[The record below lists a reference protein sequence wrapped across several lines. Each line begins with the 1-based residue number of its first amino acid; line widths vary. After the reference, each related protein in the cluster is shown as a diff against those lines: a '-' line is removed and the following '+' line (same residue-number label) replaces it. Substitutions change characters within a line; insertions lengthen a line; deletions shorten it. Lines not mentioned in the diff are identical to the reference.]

1 MPPKTFEEGKA
12 KAAEKQNRNIA
23 KAEIFKAISRYIPN
37 FDFKTNKLPPATKK
51 GMKEKYDTFYNT
63 ILKPAIDSN
72 QNDPYIIK
80 LLRTFISEMIPQE
93 SKEREVKE
101 PEVKAPE
108 PQPQAVEAPAV
119 PQPTADD
126 ILSTNDLTSFLVN
139 QERKNKLQAAMDK
152 GFALSES
159 RNAMNRLKSFTAEKK
174 SQAKISARKAIAE
187 KLKQDIKRLKE
198 EAKIEAKSRARG
210 IVANRRGMGSEDIN
224 RAPQEKK
231 REFRIGASDILR
243 AQSATVPPVAT
254 ASPAIAPPERKV
266 ATTNLAQLV
275 ATQSNALEQKIRIPR
290 QPIMTRQ
297 QTPEQFLQENL
308 DEFVEAGKEREV
320 KEQPLTTGQSFT
332 NRMLDAIGSLTFSGL
347 FAVLSTY
354 AARTNNK
361 DLSKYIAP
369 LGGAL
374 GGLVYRKVSD
384 FKDGASEILDKVS
397 KLGGSPDDIIRVAKR
412 ASRPNIR
419 PEDDEPPA
427 PTGRPSEP
435 PPQRPLPP
443 KPRVRMSDK
452 DMNDMI
458 NEALT
463 RERPIDSMVDKRPV
477 SQVVKDLAK
486 DTGRGAYSIAS
497 GIGTSSRGVVEGV
510 QRNLEQNILRNV
522 ADSVYRQTIG
532 YNEGFNRNVDRGQFQ
547 ADRKEEVLLSGPDPI
562 GDRNLD
568 YTGDGDYPL
577 PEGFADARDY
587 DGSRPSRIREAI
599 ERAGRVS
606 QNVLTAGGGAL
617 IGEGV
622 TQLGTAVGSG
632 IATAVTPPATGAGP
646 ETKTD
651 VRPTINESPII
662 LKNDELNQD
671 QVQNIEEGKKKD
683 EIRRGAG
690 ILKPKFIVPSVNIF
704 NKTEQEQY
712 VDDIEFA
719 MFDFV
724 QDDSGG
730 NDPTGTNPILRD
742 QTLSQGLR
750 YQRSGVTVNSL
761 YGKNLPDNPKNMTQ
775 AMLAELFLGEP
786 LLPTMKFLFS
796 EEFNVQ
802 EFNQSEFEVNNYDV
816 NNELTAIE
824 AFSPYANF
832 TNNQLLD
839 QFIDTSIL
847 YGVVP

>member
-1 MPPKTFEEGKA
+1 MSDEQVKA
-12 KAAEKQNRNIA
+12 FRR
-23 KAEIFKAISRYIPN
+23 F
-37 FDFKTNKLPPATKK
+37 
-51 GMKEKYDTFYNT
+51 YD
-63 ILKPAIDSN
+63 K
-72 QNDPYIIK
+72 IIK
-80 LLRTFISEMIPQE
+80 DTKSATGNPLFVQADQDIATMIVANPNWTGDRGFLNLPRVNSEELNGNIIKNNDYIQQYNKFIDLLVLRRFITQEMAMKVRKREKKDGRKKE
-93 SKEREVKE
+93 SKVQGVDVKVTTTPLGAD
-101 PEVKAPE
+101 PE
-108 PQPQAVEAPAV
+108 
-119 PQPTADD
+119 
-126 ILSTNDLTSFLVN
+126 
-139 QERKNKLQAAMDK
+139 KL
-152 GFALSES
+152 FALSES
-159 RNAMNRLKSFTAEKK
+159 KATAQPAEIKEAP
-174 SQAKISARKAIAE
+174 AKPVE
-187 KLKQDIKRLKE
+187 Q
-198 EAKIEAKSRARG
+198 
-210 IVANRRGMGSEDIN
+210 
-224 RAPQEKK
+224 
-231 REFRIGASDILR
+231 
-243 AQSATVPPVAT
+243 VAT
-254 ASPAIAPPERKV
+254 ASPAVEPTPVVAEVKEAKRKPNMAGLIKRRQERAEKGIEQGTKSV
-266 ATTNLAQLV
+266 KSKIPLAKLIE
-275 ATQSNALEQKIRIPR
+275 TQSDVLEQKTRVPR

-308 DEFVEAGKEREV
+308 DEFVEAGKEPEV

-354 AARTNNK
+354 ATRTNNK
-361 DLSKYIAP
+361 DLSRYIAP

-412 ASRPNIR
+412 VSRPDIR
-419 PEDDEPPA
+419 PEDDEPPTPA
-427 PTGRPSEP
+427 GRPSEP
-435 PPQRPLPP
+435 PPQRLVEDLKGERAPLPLRP
-443 KPRVRMSDK
+443 KKAVSDADIK
-452 DMNDMI
+452 AIDD
-458 NEALT
+458 AL
-463 RERPIDSMVDKRPV
+463 RNKKPIDRMMDKRSVP
-477 SQVVKDLAK
+477 QVAADLAM

-497 GIGTSSRGVVEGV
+497 GIGTASRGVVEGV

-522 ADSVYRQTIG
+522 ADSVYRQTVG

-547 ADRKEEVLLSGPDPI
+547 ADAPEDVFL
-562 GDRNLD
+562 DRERSI
-568 YTGDGDYPL
+568 
-577 PEGFADARDY
+577 PEGFADARDF

-606 QNVLTAGGGAL
+606 QNILTAGGGAL
-617 IGEGV
+617 IGEGI
-622 TQLGTAVGSG
+622 TQLGTAVGAGVASAVSQPSG
-632 IATAVTPPATGAGP
+632 TGAGP

-651 VRPTINESPII
+651 VRPTINEAPII

-671 QVQNIEEGKKKD
+671 QSQNIEEGKKKD

-775 AMLAELFLGEP
+775 AMMAELFLGEP

-802 EFNQSEFEVNNYDV
+802 EFNLSEFEVNNYDV
-816 NNELTAIE
+816 NNELTAVE
-824 AFSPYANF
+824 MLSPYANF

>member
-1 MPPKTFEEGKA
+1 MSAEQVKA
-12 KAAEKQNRNIA
+12 FR
-23 KAEIFKAISRYIPN
+23 R
-37 FDFKTNKLPPATKK
+37 
-51 GMKEKYDTFYNT
+51 FYN
-63 ILKPAIDSN
+63 K
-72 QNDPYIIK
+72 IIK
-80 LLRTFISEMIPQE
+80 DTKSAVGNPLFIQADQDISSMIVGNPKWTGDRGFLNLPRVNSEELNSSLLANNDYIEQYNIFIDLLVLRRFITQEMAKKVRKKVKIDRRK
-93 SKEREVKE
+93 KEQKDQGVDVKVTTTPLGAE
-101 PEVKAPE
+101 PE
-108 PQPQAVEAPAV
+108 
-119 PQPTADD
+119 
-126 ILSTNDLTSFLVN
+126 
-139 QERKNKLQAAMDK
+139 KL
-152 GFALSES
+152 FALSES
-159 RNAMNRLKSFTAEKK
+159 KATTQPAEVKE
-174 SQAKISARKAIAE
+174 APAE
-187 KLKQDIKRLKE
+187 Q
-198 EAKIEAKSRARG
+198 
-210 IVANRRGMGSEDIN
+210 
-224 RAPQEKK
+224 
-231 REFRIGASDILR
+231 
-243 AQSATVPPVAT
+243 VAT
-254 ASPAIAPPERKV
+254 ASPAVEPTSVVSEVKESKKKRNMSGLLKNIEQRKKERQMQLAEVENK
-266 ATTNLAQLV
+266 LAQDAITQERLLAESKGMESETNPKKTIPLAKLV
-275 ATQSNALEQKIRIPR
+275 ARQQDALEQKTRVPR
-290 QPIMTRQ
+290 QPIMVRQ
-297 QTPEQFLQENL
+297 QTPQQFLQENL
-308 DEFVEAGKEREV
+308 DEFVEAGKEPEV
-320 KEQPLTTGQSFT
+320 KEQPLTTGRSFT
-332 NRMLDAIGSLTFSGL
+332 NRMLDAIGSLTFSGM

-354 AARTNNK
+354 ADLTNNK
-361 DLSKYIAP
+361 DLSRYIAP

-374 GGLVYRKVSD
+374 GALAYRKVSD

-397 KLGGSPDDIIRVAKR
+397 SLGGSPDDIIIVAKR
-412 ASRPNIR
+412 ASRPDIR

-427 PTGRPSEP
+427 PAGRPSEP
-435 PPQRPLPP
+435 PPQRLVDDVKAERPLPLI
-443 KPRVRMSDK
+443 PRVRMSDK
-452 DMNDMI
+452 DMKDMI
-458 NEALT
+458 DDALT
-463 RERPIDSMVDKRPV
+463 RERPIDSMLDKRPV

-497 GIGTSSRGVVEGV
+497 GIGTASRGVVEGV

-522 ADSVYRQTIG
+522 ADSVYRQTVG
-532 YNEGFNRNVDRGQFQ
+532 YNEGFNNNVDRGQFQ
-547 ADRKEEVLLSGPDPI
+547 ADA
-562 GDRNLD
+562 
-568 YTGDGDYPL
+568 
-577 PEGFADARDY
+577 PEGFADARDF

-599 ERAGRVS
+599 ARAGRVS

-617 IGEGV
+617 IGEGI

-632 IATAVTPPATGAGP
+632 IATAVTPPATGTGP

-671 QVQNIEEGKKKD
+671 QAQNIKEGKKKD

-750 YQRSGVTVNSL
+750 YQRAGVTVNSL

-775 AMLAELFLGEP
+775 AMMAELFLGEP

-796 EEFNVQ
+796 EEFYPQ
-802 EFNQSEFEVNNYDV
+802 EFNLSEFEVNNYDV
-816 NNELTAIE
+816 NNELTAVE
-824 AFSPYANF
+824 MLSPYANF

>member
-159 RNAMNRLKSFTAEKK
+159 RNAMNRLKSFTAEK
-174 SQAKISARKAIAE
+174 
-187 KLKQDIKRLKE
+187 LKQDIKRLKE

-243 AQSATVPPVAT
+243 AQPATVPPVAT
-254 ASPAIAPPERKV
+254 ASPAIAPPAIAPPERKV
-266 ATTNLAQLV
+266 PTTNLAQLV
-275 ATQSNALEQKIRIPR
+275 ATQSDVLEQKTRVPR
-290 QPIMTRQ
+290 RPRMVRQ
-297 QTPEQFLQENL
+297 QTPEQFLQQNL
-308 DEFVEAGKEREV
+308 DEFVEAGKEPEV

-361 DLSKYIAP
+361 DLSRYIAP

-412 ASRPNIR
+412 ASRPDIR

-427 PTGRPSEP
+427 PAGRPSEP
-435 PPQRPLPP
+435 PPQRLVDDVKAERPLPLRP
-443 KPRVRMSDK
+443 KKAVSDADIK
-452 DMNDMI
+452 AIDD
-458 NEALT
+458 AL
-463 RERPIDSMVDKRPV
+463 RNKKPIDSMIDKRSVPRIAA
-477 SQVVKDLAK
+477 DLAM

-497 GIGTSSRGVVEGV
+497 GIGTASRGVVDSV

-522 ADSVYRQTIG
+522 ADSVYRQTVG
-532 YNEGFNRNVDRGQFQ
+532 YNEGFNNNVDRGQFQ
-547 ADRKEEVLLSGPDPI
+547 ADAPEDVFL
-562 GDRNLD
+562 DRERSI
-568 YTGDGDYPL
+568 
-577 PEGFADARDY
+577 PEGFADARDF

-599 ERAGRVS
+599 ARAGRVS
-606 QNVLTAGGGAL
+606 QNILTAGGGAL

-622 TQLGTAVGSG
+622 TQLGTAVASG
-632 IATAVTPPATGAGP
+632 VASAVSQPT

-750 YQRSGVTVNSL
+750 YQRAGVTVNSL

-796 EEFNVQ
+796 EEFYPQ

-816 NNELTAIE
+816 NNELTAVE
-824 AFSPYANF
+824 MLSPYANF